1 MEQAVKKQRRA
12 KGSGS
17 FVPGKGAK
25 EGKIMYRVQLPNGKR
40 KQFEGKTETE
50 AYRKYK
56 EWLREHPA
64 EKEGKRETTWF
75 ADYVNEWM
83 ENVGKLG
90 LKTQSYERNKRTI
103 RTYVV
108 PYLGKYRLINLDT
121 KTIQTELVNRMT
133 NEPNAKTGK
142 PNSFST
148 IKKPYDIV
156 NACLKYAVKVGDI
169 TSNPCENVVLPKER
183 KTDAKQIRPLTDDE
197 AKRFLS
203 ACEVGMS
210 QYEWVYKLILYTGL
224 RMGEACALC
233 PADIHLSEKYIDV
246 HGTII
251 EQNEKYVYQ
260 GKTKTNKNRRV
271 YFNDATKSL
280 LEERLIYCPKNCYL
294 ANLNKETVN
303 LAYLGRESSRK
314 GAIDT
319 TRPPCFTMNDASAL
333 LKIIHFL
340 PSDVVLNILHSPK
353 SNTVVTKINCIQ
365 KSPMQNAPSFQ
376 RFVCIIMYS
385 ESRSCS

>member
-1 MEQAVKKQRRA
+1 MTYRGVGMEKSSEKQRRA
-12 KGSGS
+12 RGTGT
-17 FVPGKGAK
+17 FIPGKGVK
-25 EGKIMYRVQLPNGKR
+25 EGKILYRVPLPNGKR
-40 KQFEGKTETE
+40 KQFEGKNQEE

-56 EWLREHPA
+56 KWLKEHPT
-64 EKEGKRETTWF
+64 EQEGKRELAWF
-75 ADYVNEWM
+75 SDYVNDWM
-83 ENVGKLG
+83 ENVGKVG

-103 RTYVV
+103 RTYVI

-121 KTIQTELVNRMT
+121 KTIQNELVNRMT
-133 NEPNAKTGK
+133 NEPNATTGK

-156 NACLKYAVKVGDI
+156 NACLKYAVKMGDI

-224 RMGEACALC
+224 RMGEACALR

-251 EQNEKYVYQ
+251 EQNEKYIYQ

-271 YFNDATKSL
+271 YINDDTKKM
-280 LEERLIYCPKNCYL
+280 LEERLLYCPKNYYL
-294 ANLNKETVN
+294 ANLSKDVVN
-303 LAYLGRESSRK
+303 LAYFGREYKAVCKRAGVENVRGLHDLRHTYATK
-314 GAIDT
+314 LIRQGIDIKT
-319 TRPPCFTMNDASAL
+319 VSEQLGNSTVSFTLKTYVHTVDSEKAEKMNAL
-333 LKIIHFL
+333 NW
-340 PSDVVLNILHSPK
+340 D
-353 SNTVVTKINCIQ
+353 
-365 KSPMQNAPSFQ
+365 
-376 RFVCIIMYS
+376 
-385 ESRSCS
+385 

>member
-17 FVPGKGAK
+17 FVAGKGAK

-121 KTIQTELVNRMT
+121 KTIQNELVNRMT
-133 NEPNAKTGK
+133 NEPNATTGK

-224 RMGEACALC
+224 RMGEACALR
-233 PADIHLSEKYIDV
+233 PAEIHLSEKYIDV

-294 ANLNKETVN
+294 ANLNRETVN
-303 LAYLGRESSRK
+303 LAYLGREYKAVCKR
-314 GAIDT
+314 AQI
-319 TRPPCFTMNDASAL
+319 
-333 LKIIHFL
+333 
-340 PSDVVLNILHSPK
+340 SDVRGLHDLRHTYATKLIRQGVDIKTVSEQLGHSTVSFTLKTYVHTVDAEKAKKMDALNW
-353 SNTVVTKINCIQ
+353 
-365 KSPMQNAPSFQ
+365 
-376 RFVCIIMYS
+376 
-385 ESRSCS
+385 